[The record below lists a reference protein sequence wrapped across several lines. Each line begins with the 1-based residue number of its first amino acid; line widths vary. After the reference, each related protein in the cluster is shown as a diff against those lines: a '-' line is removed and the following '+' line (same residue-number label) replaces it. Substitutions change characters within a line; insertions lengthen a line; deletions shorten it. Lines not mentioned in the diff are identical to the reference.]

1 MPKEPELTPEEMLGL
16 NDPAAPA
23 PPASLADAIAAEGGE
38 AEERLHPLLS
48 NEKVEELRKKARA
61 QIMAEKVKAAEADF
75 LMEEKARLAREEGL
89 VTGNAVK
96 DEPVTIHLDLAEHST
111 NIVLN
116 GVPYWHGHT
125 YTVPRH
131 VADTLREMQS
141 RGHDHQRQVE
151 GKPRED
157 LFRRPHLTTFNAK
170 TGALKNVAQAVA

>member
-23 PPASLADAIAAEGGE
+23 PPANLADAIAAEGGE
-38 AEERLHPLLS
+38 AEERLHPILS
-48 NEKVEELRKKARA
+48 NEKVLELRKKARG

-75 LMEEKARLAREEGL
+75 LLEEKARLAREEGL

-96 DEPVTIHLDLAEHST
+96 DEPVTISLDLAEHSDRIT
-111 NIVLN
+111 LN
-116 GVPYWHGHT
+116 GVPYWHGMT

-151 GKPRED
+151 GKPHAD
-157 LFRRPHLTTFNAK
+157 LFRRPHLTVFNAR
-170 TGALKNVAQAVA
+170 TGDVKNAPQKVA